1 MEKEFKNIEQW
12 EAHLRGELTEAE
24 MQEMQQ
30 RLASDEGLNAEFE
43 AFTQLVEG
51 ARTVGDLH
59 IRQAIAQAHSE
70 SRKQGFLLTEDDLT
84 DYLRGKLDESTSA
97 ILELRMQS
105 DTAFAEDM
113 NRRTEL
119 LEGIRTKGDLDIRA
133 QIRQAGQQ
141 AKSEGILQVDIQQS
155 TARIV
160 TFRQKMVRWAA
171 AASVALLAIAGAWWY
186 LVPSKYDEAFA
197 AHYQPNPPMLN
208 SLLDSLESAGF
219 AAGKGEAYK
228 AYLAGVQAYEAGE
241 FVKSESPIAAWL
253 QQNPGDDNARLLL
266 GLNYLGQQSYK
277 KAAGVFEQL
286 LASQDAA
293 IARTAKFYLALS
305 WCKLPFKRGMAQRL
319 LAQIANDKESPHRQA
334 AAMMLRNINR

>member
-1 MEKEFKNIEQW
+1 MEKEFTNIEQW

-24 MQEMQQ
+24 MLEMQQ

-59 IRQAIAQAHSE
+59 IRQVIAQAHSE

-84 DYLRGKLDESTSA
+84 DYLRGKLDDEKSA
-97 ILELRMQS
+97 ILEQRMQS
-105 DTAFAEDM
+105 DEVFAEDM

-141 AKSEGILQVDIQQS
+141 AKVEGILQEDIQQS

-171 AASVALLAIAGAWWY
+171 AASVALMAIAGAWWY
-186 LVPSKYDEAFA
+186 LMPSKYDAVFA
-197 AHYQPNPPMLN
+197 DHYQPNPGMMAP
-208 SLLDSLESAGF
+208 LLDSLEQTGF
-219 AAGKGEAYK
+219 AAGKTEAFK
-228 AYLAGVQAYEAGE
+228 AYVAGMAAYEAGN
-241 FVKSESPIAAWL
+241 FTVSEKEIATWL
-253 QQNPGDDNARLLL
+253 QQNPNDDNARLFL
-266 GLNYLGQQSYK
+266 GLSQLAQRDFSR
-277 KAAGVFEQL
+277 ASDSFEPL
-286 LASQDAA
+286 IESRDAT
-293 IARTAKFYLALS
+293 IAQEAKFYLALA
-305 WCKLPFKRGMAQRL
+305 WCKQPMKRGAAKRL
-319 LAQIANDKESPHRQA
+319 LSEIAADPASPHRMTA
-334 AAMMLRNINR
+334 ATMLEKLNQ